1 MKNPMARFHTD
12 DAEDTERGRM
22 HDVRGRIVDSAFWV
36 HKELGPGLLKSV
48 YEVIFADR
56 LTGLGLHVEHQC
68 AIPIR
73 FGGKIFEEGFR
84 ADLIVNSLII
94 VEIKSVEQLARL
106 HKKQLLTYLGLSDF
120 SLGLL
125 INFGGELLKG
135 NIERIVVGKVPDLK
149 ISPESTV

>member
-1 MKNPMARFHTD
+1 
-12 DAEDTERGRM
+12 M

-36 HKELGPGLLKSV
+36 HKELVPGLLKSV

-56 LTGLGLHVEHQC
+56 LTGLGLHVERQC

-106 HKKQLLTYLGLSDF
+106 HKKQLLTYLGLSDL

-135 NIERIVVGKVPDLK
+135 NIERIVVGKVADLK